1 MNFKATMIDSCANKL
16 KFKLFVI
23 TKNNLEPLPS
33 VFELTAI
40 NVIKNKL
47 KKVKN
52 LKSKLLSN
60 FKTHATKISIGPIVL
75 YVSQWFNNL
84 KCYFWQ
90 NVACDGDTTF
100 S

>member
-1 MNFKATMIDSCANKL
+1 MTCTSSVKGNKLTRYIWWYKIVLNFKAAMIDNCANKL

-47 KKVKN
+47 RKVKN
-52 LKSKLLSN
+52 VKS
-60 FKTHATKISIGPIVL
+60 
-75 YVSQWFNNL
+75 
-84 KCYFWQ
+84 
-90 NVACDGDTTF
+90 
-100 S
+100 